1 MMTLREINLDVD
13 HPVLA
18 VWWEAH
24 KWPVVPRSVLPKL
37 GVVTLDGDLRVAAA
51 FLYMDNSV
59 GVCWLEWLV
68 TNPDATGRQ
77 SLAGIAAVTEFL
89 AERALEMN
97 YGVMFTTCRQ
107 PALARIYERHGFG
120 RTDEGVIHLVRKLR
134 E

>member
-1 MMTLREINLDVD
+1 MNSIREINLDAD

-24 KWPVVPRSVLPKL
+24 GWPVVPRAILPKL
-37 GVVTLDGDLRVAAA
+37 GVMAMAGDLRVAAG

-59 GVCWLEWLV
+59 GVSMLEWLV

-77 SLAGIAAVTEFL
+77 SLAAIGAVIGFL
-89 AERALEMN
+89 SERALEMD
-97 YGVMFTTCRQ
+97 YGVMLTSCRQ
-107 PALARIYERHGFG
+107 PGLARIYERHGFAK
-120 RTDEGVIHLVRKLR
+120 TDEGIIHMVRKLR